1 MLIPKGEFLN
11 GSALAGLP
19 QDKQI
24 VLHCKVGGR
33 SAEVLAVLKGAGFAN
48 SVHVGG
54 GVIQWVNQIE
64 PAKPT
69 Y

>member
-1 MLIPKGEFLN
+1 MVN
-11 GSALAGLP
+11 
-19 QDKQI
+19 
-24 VLHCKVGGR
+24 CKTGVR

-54 GVIQWVNQIE
+54 GVIAWVNQIE
-64 PAKPT
+64 PELPT